1 MSGGGTRDSKPK
13 KAAAWGALPAVV
25 LVLATY
31 GFVLFS
37 DRSPTRLVLE
47 RAWAAPT
54 SSLPLGAADGGVDLL
69 AAVLH
74 ASARGITLAF
84 FVAAIGLLVG
94 APLGAAAGL
103 RGGVFGTFVARA
115 CDLVQSFPTFLLA
128 LAVLSVVRAPTRA
141 HMAAVFCL
149 SAWAPFARLSLLQ
162 ARVLS
167 AASFVEAARALG
179 VPERT
184 IVWRHILPNLLGPVA
199 VQAGAVA
206 SAIVLGEAAL
216 GFIGL
221 GPRDGVSLGALL
233 EQGIIGMLR
242 APHVLVVAAV
252 AVSAVSGSLQL
263 SSEALRAAVGR
274 RDALD

>member
-1 MSGGGTRDSKPK
+1 MSGGAPSLVKPRR
-13 KAAAWGALPAVV
+13 AAAWGAAPAAAI
-25 LVLATY
+25 VLATY
-31 GFVLFS
+31 AFVLFS
-37 DRSPTRLVLE
+37 DRSPTRLVLD
-47 RAWAAPT
+47 RAWATPSAG
-54 SSLPLGAADGGVDLL
+54 LPLGAADGGIDLL

-84 FVAAIGLLVG
+84 FVAAVGLLIG

-103 RGGVFGTFVARA
+103 RGGAFGTFVARA

-128 LAVLSVVRAPTRA
+128 LAVLSVVRTPTRA

-179 VPERT
+179 VAERT
-184 IVWRHILPNLLGPVA
+184 IVWRHILPNLLAPVA

-242 APHVLVVAAV
+242 APHVLLVAAI